1 MLDLDQTRADF
12 LRANWVAYEYQSSA
26 RNWSNMKL
34 SFLGGAGEVTGSC
47 TLVETGDARFLVD
60 CGMFQGGHEAWA
72 KNQAALAFDLSHLD
86 FVLLTHAHIDHSGL
100 LPRLSALGY
109 RGPIHVTP
117 TTAELLE
124 VMLLDSAH
132 LQEREAEWR
141 WRHSDARRRHTM
153 PPLYNV
159 NQANACLKQ
168 LRTVAYET
176 EFRPH
181 PAVNCCF
188 HDAGHILGSAIIDAR
203 VRAATGTRHLVFSG
217 DLGQAENGLLPAP
230 ARIGGADVLLIES
243 TYGNRLHKSPA
254 ETQTELISAISG
266 TLTSGNVIVPAFAVG
281 RTQAVLYALAGLA
294 RSGRLPPLRVF
305 IDSPM
310 AEKATLITRHHL
322 ERLTPDIRELD
333 RWMRSNPEEL
343 KLRYTH
349 EVEESMA
356 LNQIRSG
363 AVIISASGMCDAGR
377 IKHHLRWNLPR
388 SACAV
393 LITGF
398 QAEGT
403 LGRRLVDGARNVRIF
418 NDDIPVRASIH
429 TIGGLS
435 AHADRD
441 DLLAW
446 LRGFARAPGRT
457 FVVHG
462 ERETSLAFADEA
474 KRVLGWTSVT
484 AALRGDVET
493 IT

>member
-1 MLDLDQTRADF
+1 MR
-12 LRANWVAYEYQSSA
+12 
-26 RNWSNMKL
+26 L

-47 TLVETGDARFLVD
+47 TLVEAGDARFLVD

-72 KNQAALAFDLSHLD
+72 KNLAALDFDLRRLD

-100 LPRLSALGY
+100 LPRLAALGY
-109 RGPIHVTP
+109 SGPIHVTA

-132 LQEREAEWR
+132 LQEKEAEWR
-141 WRHSDARRRHTM
+141 SRHRDARRLQPM
-153 PPLYNV
+153 APLYTV
-159 NQANACLKQ
+159 NQANSCLRQ
-168 LRTVAYET
+168 LRTIAYQT

-181 PAVNCCF
+181 PAVTCRF
-188 HDAGHILGSAIIDAR
+188 HDAGHILGSAIVDAS
-203 VRAATGTRHLVFSG
+203 VRTASGTRRLVFSG
-217 DLGQAENGLLPAP
+217 DLGQAANGLLPAP
-230 ARIGGADVLLIES
+230 ARIDGADVLLIES
-243 TYGNRLHKSPA
+243 TYGNRLHKTPE
-254 ETQTELISAISG
+254 ETQAELLGAISG
-266 TLTSGNVIVPAFAVG
+266 TLDKGNVIIPAFAVG
-281 RTQAVLYALAGLA
+281 RTQAVLYALAELA
-294 RSGRLPPLRVF
+294 RAGRLPPLRVF

-310 AEKATLITRHHL
+310 AEKATLITRRHL
-322 ERLTPDIRELD
+322 ELLAPRVRELD
-333 RWMRSNPEEL
+333 HWMQGNPSEL
-343 KLRYTH
+343 QLRYTH
-349 EVEESMA
+349 EVEESKA

-363 AVIISASGMCDAGR
+363 AIIISASGMCDAGR

-418 NDDIPVRASIH
+418 NDDVPVRARVH

-441 DLLAW
+441 GLLAW
-446 LRGFARAPGRT
+446 LRGFAHAPGRT

-462 ERETSLAFADEA
+462 ERETAAGFADEM
-474 KRVLGWTSVT
+474 KSQLGWTRVE
-484 AALRGDVET
+484 APQRGDTHT
-493 IT
+493 IA

>member
-1 MLDLDQTRADF
+1 MSRI
-12 LRANWVAYEYQSSA
+12 R
-26 RNWSNMKL
+26 L
-34 SFLGGAGEVTGSC
+34 SFFGGAGEVTGSC
-47 TLVETGDARFLVD
+47 TLVETEGARFLVD

-72 KNQAALAFDLSHLD
+72 KNRAALNFDLQHLD
-86 FVLLTHAHIDHSGL
+86 FVLLSHAHIDHSGL
-100 LPRLSALGY
+100 LPRLGALGY
-109 RGPIHVTP
+109 RGPIHVTA

-124 VMLLDSAH
+124 VMLADSAH
-132 LQEREAEWR
+132 LQEKEAEWR
-141 WRHSDARRRHTM
+141 SRHRDARRKQPT
-153 PPLYNV
+153 PPLYTL
-159 NQANACLKQ
+159 NQARACLEQ
-168 LRTVAYET
+168 LRAVDYET

-181 PAVNCCF
+181 PAINCCF
-188 HDAGHILGSAIIDAR
+188 HDAGHILGSAIVDAR
-203 VRAATGTRHLVFSG
+203 VRAAGGTRRLVFSG
-217 DLGQAENGLLPAP
+217 DLGQAANGLLPAP
-230 ARIGGADVLLIES
+230 ARIDSADVLLIES
-243 TYGNRLHKSPA
+243 TYGNRLHKPPA

-266 TLTSGNVIVPAFAVG
+266 TLAGGNVVIPAFAVG

-294 RSGRLPPLRVF
+294 RAGKLPPLRIF

-310 AEKATLITRHHL
+310 AEQATLITRHHL
-322 ERLTPDIRELD
+322 ERLTPEVRELD
-333 RWMRSNPEEL
+333 RWMRSNPAEL
-343 KLRYTH
+343 TLRYTH

-363 AVIISASGMCDAGR
+363 AIIISASGMCDAGR

-403 LGRRLVDGARNVRIF
+403 LGRRLVNGVRNVRIF

-441 DLLAW
+441 GLLAW
-446 LRGFARAPGRT
+446 LRGFARAPGHT

-462 ERETSLAFADEA
+462 ESETAAGFAQEI
-474 KRVLGWTSVT
+474 KHRLGWTRVE
-484 AALRGDVET
+484 APLQGDARS
-493 IT
+493 IA

>member
-1 MLDLDQTRADF
+1 
-12 LRANWVAYEYQSSA
+12 
-26 RNWSNMKL
+26 MKL

-72 KNQAALAFDLSHLD
+72 KNQAALDFDLRRLD

-109 RGPIHVTP
+109 RGPIHVTQ

-124 VMLLDSAH
+124 VMLVDSAH
-132 LQEREAEWR
+132 LQEKEAEWR
-141 WRHSDARRRHTM
+141 SRHRDDRRRRPM
-153 PPLYNV
+153 APLYTLI
-159 NQANACLKQ
+159 QARTCIGQ
-168 LRTVAYET
+168 LRTTAYEA
-176 EFRPH
+176 EFHPH
-181 PAVNCCF
+181 PAVTCRF
-188 HDAGHILGSAIIDAR
+188 HDAGHILGSAIVDTR
-203 VRAATGTRHLVFSG
+203 VRTAAGTRRLVFSG
-217 DLGQAENGLLPAP
+217 DLGQAANGLLPAP
-230 ARIGGADVLLIES
+230 ARIDGADVLLIES
-243 TYGNRLHKSPA
+243 TYANRLHKTPD
-254 ETQTELISAISG
+254 ETQTELIAAISG
-266 TLTSGNVIVPAFAVG
+266 TLADGNVIIPAFAVG

-294 RSGRLPPLRVF
+294 RSGRLPPLRIF

-322 ERLTPDIRELD
+322 ELLTPEVRELD
-333 RWMRSNPEEL
+333 QWMRGKPAEL
-343 KLRYTH
+343 QLRYTH

-356 LNQIRSG
+356 LNQIRAG
-363 AVIISASGMCDAGR
+363 AIIISASGMCDAGR

-388 SACAV
+388 AACAV

-418 NDDIPVRASIH
+418 NDDIPVRARLH

-441 DLLAW
+441 GLIAW
-446 LRGFARAPGRT
+446 LRGFTHAPART

-462 ERETSLAFADEA
+462 ERETATGFAQEL
-474 KRVLGWTSVT
+474 KSQLGWTGVE
-484 AALRGDVET
+484 APQQGDAHT
-493 IT
+493 IA

>member
-1 MLDLDQTRADF
+1 
-12 LRANWVAYEYQSSA
+12 
-26 RNWSNMKL
+26 MKL

-47 TLVETGDARFLVD
+47 TLVETGDACFLVD

-72 KNQAALAFDLSHLD
+72 KNMAALDFDLRRLD

-109 RGPIHVTP
+109 RGPIHVTT

-124 VMLLDSAH
+124 VMLTDSAH

-141 WRHSDARRRHTM
+141 SRHRDDRRQRPMT
-153 PPLYNV
+153 PLYTLI
-159 NQANACLKQ
+159 QARACLEQ

-181 PAVNCCF
+181 PAVTCRF
-188 HDAGHILGSAIIDAR
+188 HDAGHILGSAIVDTR
-203 VRAATGTRHLVFSG
+203 VRTPAGTRRLVFSG
-217 DLGQAENGLLPAP
+217 DLGQAANGLLPAP
-230 ARIGGADVLLIES
+230 ARIDGADLLLIES
-243 TYGNRLHKSPA
+243 TYGNRLHKTPA
-254 ETQTELISAISG
+254 ETQTELIAAISG
-266 TLTSGNVIVPAFAVG
+266 TLANGNVIIPAFAVG
-281 RTQAVLYALAGLA
+281 RTQAVLYALAELS

-310 AEKATLITRHHL
+310 AEKATLITRRHL
-322 ERLTPDIRELD
+322 ELLTPGVRELD
-333 RWMRSNPEEL
+333 QWMRGKPAAL
-343 KLRYTH
+343 QLRYTH

-356 LNQIRSG
+356 LNQIRAG
-363 AVIISASGMCDAGR
+363 AIIISASGMCDAGR

-388 SACAV
+388 AACAV

-418 NDDIPVRASIH
+418 NDDIPVRARLH

-435 AHADRD
+435 AHADREG
-441 DLLAW
+441 LLAW
-446 LRGFARAPGRT
+446 LRGFTHAPGRT

-462 ERETSLAFADEA
+462 ERETAAGFADEV
-474 KRVLGWTSVT
+474 KNQLGWT
-484 AALRGDVET
+484 RVEAPQRDDRHT
-493 IT
+493 IA